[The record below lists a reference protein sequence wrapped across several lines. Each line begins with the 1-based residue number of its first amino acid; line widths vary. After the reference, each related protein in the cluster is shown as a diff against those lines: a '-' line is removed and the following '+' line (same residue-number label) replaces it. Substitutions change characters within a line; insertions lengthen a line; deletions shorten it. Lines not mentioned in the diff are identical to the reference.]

1 MPGNKRAMGSNLRK
15 VDAHIIRPHEYE
27 EAPELTDEQLA
38 SARIEIGGRPRG
50 RPKLAAPKEAVKLR
64 IDADVVA
71 YFRATGR
78 GWQTRINAAL
88 RRIAAREKR
97 RA

>member
-27 EAPELTDEQLA
+27 EAPELTDQQLA
-38 SARIEIGGRPRG
+38 SARIEIGGRSRG

-71 YFRATGR
+71 HFRATGP

-88 RRIAAREKR
+88 RRIGAREKL